1 MLADGRASGILGG
14 DNSCHHTLAEWLR
27 GHRARRGLD
36 ERDDHTGLPA
46 GRGPT
51 IPSFDIQHSGTDRRA
66 ADTIAMRPVRAQGL
80 QSIDPGRCVDLVAIR
95 EGALPAGRRA
105 FRRFGSGIEAD
116 PAPSPWPPRRRQGDP
131 QRSVNRGRSGQLA
144 EPWPHTLE
152 HSRQR
157 RLGRE
162 RLVGGAGLA
171 RPGRQLRN
179 PNLPGPR
186 LHPPACAAEAALAW
200 RRPAAAEIHA
210 DPPNL
215 ARIITDPENGTR
227 PGAGSRSVLRFARPF
242 PPDRPAP
249 PPEVPKDRNSLMAEG

>member
-1 MLADGRASGILGG
+1 MLADGQASGILGG

-27 GHRARRGLD
+27 GNRARRGLD

-51 IPSFDIQHSGTDRRA
+51 IPSFAIQHSGTDRRA
-66 ADTIAMRPVRAQGL
+66 AHTIAMRPVRAQDL
-80 QSIDPGRCVDLVAIR
+80 QSIDPGRCLDLVAIR

-131 QRSVNRGRSGQLA
+131 QRSVNCGRSGQLA
-144 EPWPHTLE
+144 EPRPHTLE

-157 RLGRE
+157 RLGQD
-162 RLVGGAGLA
+162 RLVGGAGLV
-171 RPGRQLRN
+171 RPGGQLRN
-179 PNLPGPR
+179 PNLSGPR
-186 LHPPACAAEAALAW
+186 LHS
-200 RRPAAAEIHA
+200 PAAAEIHA
-210 DPPNL
+210 DPLNP

-227 PGAGSRSVLRFARPF
+227 PGAGWRSVLRLEHYPTRWN
-242 PPDRPAP
+242 RLTGIIL
-249 PPEVPKDRNSLMAEG
+249 RRG

>member
-1 MLADGRASGILGG
+1 MLADGQASGILGG

-27 GHRARRGLD
+27 GNRARRGLD

-66 ADTIAMRPVRAQGL
+66 AHTIAMRPVRAQGL

-131 QRSVNRGRSGQLA
+131 QRSVNCGRSGQLA
-144 EPWPHTLE
+144 EPRPHTLE

-157 RLGRE
+157 RLGQE
-162 RLVGGAGLA
+162 RLVGGAGLV
-171 RPGRQLRN
+171 RPGGQLRN
-179 PNLPGPR
+179 PNLSGPR
-186 LHPPACAAEAALAW
+186 LHS
-200 RRPAAAEIHA
+200 PAAAEIHA
-210 DPPNL
+210 DPLNP
-215 ARIITDPENGTR
+215 ARIITDPENRTR
-227 PGAGSRSVLRFARPF
+227 PGAGWRSVLRLEHYPTRWNRLTGIILRRGVTA
-242 PPDRPAP
+242 
-249 PPEVPKDRNSLMAEG
+249 G